1 MNTDRELMQQA
12 LEKLEFFAHMK
23 SVSEDTRRLI
33 ATMRERLAQPAPMK
47 SVYVVMATFDSPI
60 AFVIPSPKFVFA
72 KRKDAEKFCNEHNAK
87 RTTRNTYYVRK
98 AEPK

>member
-1 MNTDRELMQQA
+1 MNELEQA
-12 LEKLEFFAHMK
+12 
-23 SVSEDTRRLI
+23 
-33 ATMRERLAQPAPMK
+33 APMK

-98 AEPK
+98 AELK